1 MALPIRGGL
10 VLLVA
15 AIAACARPARADEV
29 RPAPPPAAPASGVV
43 RAAAAPH
50 GSAAVVTDRSGLP
63 ECGWFAALRAGATLE
78 SSLGP
83 GKGDHDVGRYAAE
96 LRFTTRLA
104 SRVGMSLEGQAEHLR
119 WDFSDPDALVPGTGD
134 LGGPVAGFRL
144 GALVTWSVRDSFGV
158 TLGPT
163 LRAYA
168 ADGADLA
175 DALEPGFVAAVR
187 VRLGGERDVFV
198 GLSAVDHLETGLSIT
213 PVLGLG
219 GVGDDDGA
227 SRWSAEARGPG
238 VTLWYRLTG
247 RLAAGF
253 SAGYERRDVR
263 LAPDDRLPDGV
274 LREQRVPLA
283 LELAYRRRERLT
295 LALAAGVSAWTRITF
310 LDRDGERVERVEAD
324 LAPFVQLEL
333 DLRW

>member
-1 MALPIRGGL
+1 MSFPIRSGVAL
-10 VLLVA
+10 FVAVL
-15 AIAACARPARADEV
+15 AACPRAVGADEARPAH
-29 RPAPPPAAPASGVV
+29 PPAAPPSGVV
-43 RAAAAPH
+43 RAAAPH
-50 GSAAVVTDRSGLP
+50 GSTAVVTDRSGLP
-63 ECGWFAALRAGATLE
+63 EGGWFAALRGAATLE

-83 GKGDHDVGRYAAE
+83 GHGDHDVARYAAE

-104 SRVGMSLEGQAEHLR
+104 SRVGMSLEGSAEHLR

-144 GALVTWSVRDSFGV
+144 GALVSWSVRDSFGV

-168 ADGADLA
+168 AEGADLA
-175 DALEPGFVAAVR
+175 DALAPGFVAAVR
-187 VRLGGERDVFV
+187 VRLGGERDVFLGV
-198 GLSAVDHLETGLSIT
+198 SAVDQLETGLSLT

-219 GVGDDDGA
+219 GVGDDAGT

-238 VTLWYRLTG
+238 VTIWYRLTG

-295 LALAAGVSAWTRITF
+295 VGLAAGVSAWTRITF

-324 LAPFVQLEL
+324 LAPFVQLAL